1 MRLRKFFIVI
11 ATFISLPIICYFFAD
26 NFEQVYGI
34 SLIVFFIFS
43 SFLLLNR
50 FVFFEPLT
58 LFNFYNILGVIGF
71 IYYYLEGFY
80 RSKYISDT
88 QYSNDLDDLFT
99 KSIYYYLIGYCM
111 TLVGY
116 FIVRKK
122 FDINIHVKI
131 ESEKVYKLLIYT
143 FLILC
148 YLNFLY
154 IVMKFAGGNIFV
166 YFQNIAIRQYEFTLG
181 GGSTIFYN
189 LGYIAIY
196 LWQFLDKKQKSSRWL
211 FLINLLAI
219 FAIKYSTGRIVQTL
233 FFLISVIALEYF
245 LRYDFYKKYTRK
257 IMFSFTIFGTFAFL
271 MYFYRMYSSVVFI
284 NQANTDFVGFV
295 TEKFEYTEFTQSL
308 IEKGNIPNIPILM
321 KIIDSWENEMG
332 FLYGKSLIQWIFNFI
347 PFSKSGLL
355 PPSEIIKEVWYPHI
369 EGGALPPTGYGEM
382 YANFGI
388 WGIVIGMFLFGI
400 IMASTYNL
408 LRKYNNMWYL
418 LIYVNLSVFFFS
430 VYPKG
435 EFDNMSLY
443 LFLPYIF
450 TYICIRIFN
459 QLFSRNIK
467 AT

>member
-1 MRLRKFFIVI
+1 
-11 ATFISLPIICYFFAD
+11 
-26 NFEQVYGI
+26 
-34 SLIVFFIFS
+34 
-43 SFLLLNR
+43 
-50 FVFFEPLT
+50 
-58 LFNFYNILGVIGF
+58 
-71 IYYYLEGFY
+71 
-80 RSKYISDT
+80 
-88 QYSNDLDDLFT
+88 
-99 KSIYYYLIGYCM
+99 M

-257 IMFSFTIFGTFAFL
+257 NK
-271 MYFYRMYSSVVFI
+271 R
-284 NQANTDFVGFV
+284 
-295 TEKFEYTEFTQSL
+295 K
-308 IEKGNIPNIPILM
+308 
-321 KIIDSWENEMG
+321 EN
-332 FLYGKSLIQWIFNFI
+332 
-347 PFSKSGLL
+347 
-355 PPSEIIKEVWYPHI
+355 
-369 EGGALPPTGYGEM
+369 
-382 YANFGI
+382 
-388 WGIVIGMFLFGI
+388 
-400 IMASTYNL
+400 
-408 LRKYNNMWYL
+408 
-418 LIYVNLSVFFFS
+418 
-430 VYPKG
+430 PK
-435 EFDNMSLY
+435 
-443 LFLPYIF
+443 
-450 TYICIRIFN
+450 
-459 QLFSRNIK
+459 
-467 AT
+467 